1 LAIRGDPRHSRHS
14 RTDPGEVTL
23 IRLSHTRKALA
34 ISVVLI
40 MTGLLGQA
48 TAATTTAQPEA
59 PSVAPPPSTPASVP
73 ASALPSTSA
82 PTANPS
88 PSPTTPRTENT
99 SIAQINT
106 KPKGRTGPAGSL
118 LVTGTK
124 GVALTFDD
132 GPDPDLTPQ
141 ILKLLAK
148 EKVKATFCLVG
159 TQARR
164 HPELVRA
171 IAQGGHSFCN
181 HSWNHDLKLG
191 KRSHHAIRA
200 DLERAN
206 AAIRAAV
213 PDAKI
218 RYMRA
223 PGGNFTPA
231 LVKISAEMGMHSIYW
246 KVDPRDWE
254 QAPGVSREAQRNKI
268 IRIVKKHTGPGAI
281 VLSHDYA
288 QPATIDA
295 YRVLLPWLRKRF
307 QLVALV

>member
-1 LAIRGDPRHSRHS
+1 
-14 RTDPGEVTL
+14 L
-23 IRLSHTRKALA
+23 IRLSHTRKAFA
-34 ISVVLI
+34 ISVALI
-40 MTGLLGQA
+40 MTGLIGQA
-48 TAATTTAQPEA
+48 TAATTTAQPPA
-59 PSVAPPPSTPASVP
+59 PAPAPTSATPSPSASASVAPS
-73 ASALPSTSA
+73 ASAPA
-82 PTANPS
+82 VHPS
-88 PSPTTPRTENT
+88 PSPTTPRTEST
-99 SIAQINT
+99 SIAPISN
-106 KPKGRTGPAGSL
+106 KPKGRTGPAGSH

-132 GPDPDLTPQ
+132 GPDPGLTPKL
-141 ILKLLAK
+141 LKLLAK

-164 HPELVRA
+164 HPDMVRA

-191 KRSHHAIRA
+191 KRSHNAIRA
-200 DLERAN
+200 DLARTN

-246 KVDPRDWE
+246 KVDPRDWQ
-254 QAPGVSREAQRNKI
+254 QAPGTSREAHKNKI

-295 YRVLLPWLRKRF
+295 YRVLLPYLRKRF

>member
-1 LAIRGDPRHSRHS
+1 M
-14 RTDPGEVTL
+14 
-23 IRLSHTRKALA
+23 IRLSHTRKAFA
-34 ISVVLI
+34 ISIALI
-40 MTGLLGQA
+40 MTGLVGQA
-48 TAATTTAQPEA
+48 TAATTTAQPS
-59 PSVAPPPSTPASVP
+59 PSITAS
-73 ASALPSTSA
+73 S
-82 PTANPS
+82 PS
-88 PSPTTPRTENT
+88 PSPSPSVQAPATAGEPAPKPSKKRTE
-99 SIAQINT
+99 SVPIVR
-106 KPKGRTGPAGSL
+106 PKGKTGPAGSL
-118 LVTGTK
+118 LTTGSK

-132 GPDPDLTPQ
+132 GPDPDLTPKL
-141 ILKLLAK
+141 LKLLAR

-164 HPELVRA
+164 HPDLVRA
-171 IAQGGHSFCN
+171 IAKGGHSFCN

-191 KRSHHAIRA
+191 KRAHHAIRA

-231 LVKISAEMGMHSIYW
+231 LVRISAEMGMHSIYW

-254 QAPGVSREAQRNKI
+254 QQETESQHAHRDKI
-268 IRIVKKHTGPGAI
+268 IRSVKRHTRPGSI

-295 YRVLLPWLRKRF
+295 YRTLLPWLRKRF
-307 QLVALV
+307 HLVALT

>member
-1 LAIRGDPRHSRHS
+1 
-14 RTDPGEVTL
+14 L
-23 IRLSHTRKALA
+23 IRLSHTRKAFA
-34 ISVVLI
+34 VSVALI
-40 MTGLLGQA
+40 MTGLVGQA
-48 TAATTTAQPEA
+48 TAATTTAQPA
-59 PSVAPPPSTPASVP
+59 PGGSPPAAS
-73 ASALPSTSA
+73 STSA
-82 PTANPS
+82 SAAPASDPS
-88 PSPTTPRTENT
+88 PKPAKSTPPTESVP
-99 SIAQINT
+99 IV
-106 KPKGRTGPAGSL
+106 KPKGRSGPAGSL
-118 LVTGTK
+118 MTTGSK

-132 GPDPDLTPQ
+132 GPDPDLTPRL
-141 ILKLLAK
+141 LKLLAK
-148 EKVKATFCLVG
+148 EKTKATFCLVG

-164 HPELVRA
+164 HPDLVRA
-171 IAQGGHSFCN
+171 IAKGGHSFCN

-191 KRSHHAIRA
+191 KRSHRAVRA
-200 DLERAN
+200 DLERTN

-254 QAPGVSREAQRNKI
+254 QPETESVNSHRDKI
-268 IRIVKKHTGPGAI
+268 IKSVKKNTRPGSI

-295 YRVLLPWLRKRF
+295 YRTLLPWLRKRF
-307 QLVALV
+307 HLVALT

>member
-1 LAIRGDPRHSRHS
+1 
-14 RTDPGEVTL
+14 L

-34 ISVVLI
+34 ISVALI
-40 MTGLLGQA
+40 MTGLVGQA
-48 TAATTTAQPEA
+48 TAATTTAEPQA
-59 PSVAPPPSTPASVP
+59 PAPAPTPTTPPPSVSASVAPSPSA
-73 ASALPSTSA
+73 A
-82 PTANPS
+82 TAKPS
-88 PSPTTPRTENT
+88 PSPTTPRTEST
-99 SIAQINT
+99 SIAPISN
-106 KPKGRTGPAGSL
+106 KPKGKTGPAGSH
-118 LVTGTK
+118 LVTGSK

-132 GPDPDLTPQ
+132 GPDPGLTPKL
-141 ILKLLAK
+141 LKLLAK

-164 HPELVRA
+164 HPDMVRA

-191 KRSHHAIRA
+191 KRSHSAIRA
-200 DLERAN
+200 DLARTN

-254 QAPGVSREAQRNKI
+254 QAPGASREAHKNKI

-295 YRVLLPWLRKRF
+295 YRVLLPYLRKRF

>member
-1 LAIRGDPRHSRHS
+1 
-14 RTDPGEVTL
+14 L
-23 IRLSHTRKALA
+23 IRLSHTRKAFA
-34 ISVVLI
+34 ISIALI
-40 MTGLLGQA
+40 MTGLVGQA
-48 TAATTTAQPEA
+48 TAATTTAQPA
-59 PSVAPPPSTPASVP
+59 PSAAPSGPAPAPSATPVETPATPAPKPSKTTPTSVP
-73 ASALPSTSA
+73 
-82 PTANPS
+82 
-88 PSPTTPRTENT
+88 
-99 SIAQINT
+99 IV

-118 LVTGTK
+118 MTTGSK
-124 GVALTFDD
+124 AVALTFDD
-132 GPDPDLTPQ
+132 GPDPGLTPKL
-141 ILKLLAK
+141 LKLLAK

-164 HPELVRA
+164 HPDLVRA
-171 IAQGGHSFCN
+171 IAKGGHSFCN

-191 KRSHHAIRA
+191 KRSHQAIRA
-200 DLERAN
+200 DLERTN

-246 KVDPRDWE
+246 KVDPRDWDQPE
-254 QAPGVSREAQRNKI
+254 TESHNAHRDKI
-268 IRIVKKHTGPGAI
+268 IRSVKKHTHAGAI

-288 QPATIDA
+288 QPATIEA
-295 YRVLLPWLRKRF
+295 YRVLIPYLRKRY

>member
-1 LAIRGDPRHSRHS
+1 
-14 RTDPGEVTL
+14 
-23 IRLSHTRKALA
+23 
-34 ISVVLI
+34 
-40 MTGLLGQA
+40 MTGLVGQA
-48 TAATTTAQPEA
+48 TAATTTAQPPA
-59 PSVAPPPSTPASVP
+59 PSVAPPPSAPAPAS
-73 ASALPSTSA
+73 PSTSA
-82 PTANPS
+82 PAAK
-88 PSPTTPRTENT
+88 PSPTTPRTEGT
-99 SIAQINT
+99 SIARINN

-132 GPDPDLTPQ
+132 GPDPDLTPKL
-141 ILKLLAK
+141 LKLLAK

-164 HPELVRA
+164 HPDLVRA

-200 DLERAN
+200 DLERTN
-206 AAIRAAV
+206 AAIRSAV

-231 LVKISAEMGMHSIYW
+231 LVRISAELGMHSIYW
-246 KVDPRDWE
+246 KVDPRDWD
-254 QAPGVSREAQRNKI
+254 QAPGVSREAQGQKI
-268 IRIVKKHTGPGAI
+268 IRLVKKHTGPGAI

>member
-1 LAIRGDPRHSRHS
+1 M
-14 RTDPGEVTL
+14 

-40 MTGLLGQA
+40 MTGLIGQA
-48 TAATTTAQPEA
+48 TAATTTAQPQA
-59 PSVAPPPSTPASVP
+59 SSVPPSPSAPVSAA
-73 ASALPSTSA
+73 ASAPASA
-82 PTANPS
+82 PTAKPS

-99 SIAQINT
+99 SIAQIST

-132 GPDPDLTPQ
+132 GPDPDLTPKL
-141 ILKLLAK
+141 LKLLAK

-159 TQARR
+159 TEARR
-164 HPELVRA
+164 HPELVKA
-171 IAQGGHSFCN
+171 IASGGHSFCN

-191 KRSHHAIRA
+191 KRSNHAIRA
-200 DLERAN
+200 DLERCN

-213 PDAKI
+213 PNAKI

-223 PGGNFTPA
+223 PGGNFTPRM
-231 LVKISAEMGMHSIYW
+231 VKISAELGMHSIYW

-254 QAPGVSREAQRNKI
+254 QAPGVSREAHKNKI

-295 YRVLLPWLRKRF
+295 YRVLLPYLRKRF